1 MSRNIPK
8 TGLAGRMR
16 AWMSGSG
23 RPFSRMDLY
32 VALGIAPG
40 AERERVARALH
51 DFLKRREVVPAPDG
65 RVKRM
70 RYRYNAAWRR
80 GTKAGLRAKILK
92 AMYFSGTFAVTDIR
106 RLAGTE
112 KRNYADK
119 IARRLLREGF
129 LRVVGRRPCAHGAGA
144 ERLYH
149 IVNRDRFR
157 LEVMG

>member
-1 MSRNIPK
+1 MSRSIPK

-16 AWMSGSG
+16 AWMSGAG
-23 RPFSRMDLY
+23 HPFSRADIY
-32 VALGIAPG
+32 AALGVAPG
-40 AERERVARALH
+40 PERERVARAFH
-51 DFLKRREVVPAPDG
+51 DFLKRREVVPVPDG
-65 RVKRM
+65 RAKAM
-70 RYRYNAAWRR
+70 RYRYNAAWRK
-80 GTKAGLRAKILK
+80 GTKAGLRSRILK

-119 IARRLLREGF
+119 IAKRLTREGF
-129 LRVVGRRPCAHGAGA
+129 LQVVGRRPCAHGAGA